1 MTLVNGEYLL
11 SNSEVQTYQRCPREW
26 WLAWYRGLKPR
37 RDALTGVRNVGTRVH
52 LALAAHYQPVGPGD
66 ALAELGRV
74 QDEDMTVLNTRTVYH
89 DDDDDGGYSPDE
101 SAMKL
106 AQSFDL
112 ERKMIEGYLTWL
124 ESTGADEHIEVIA
137 SETYVEVPLLVDG
150 DVTAEVFG
158 LPVKLIGKIDA
169 RVRHMLTGELLFID
183 HKTGDFPRRQSLKIN
198 QQMKH
203 YHLIELLS
211 AREGDSLCGGALYNT
226 LRRVKRTRASKPP
239 YYRRD
244 AVEHTQIEITNHH
257 LQLQGVAGRI
267 LNTRHELE
275 VHGPSTVTAPPQPSR
290 YCEWGCAFYKICP
303 MFDDGSRVEH
313 AVDDLYQIGD
323 PLDYYGG
330 QEKGSETTEG

>member
-11 SNSEVQTYQRCPREW
+11 SNSEVQTHQRCPREW

-37 RDALTGVRNVGTRVH
+37 QDALTGVRNVGTRVH
-52 LALAAHYQPVGPGD
+52 IALASHYQPGGPGD
-66 ALAELGRV
+66 ALAELRRI
-74 QDEDMTVLNTRTVYH
+74 QEEDMLILSARTPLY
-89 DDDDDGGYSPDE
+89 DDDDDYRLDE
-101 SAMKL
+101 SEAKL
-106 AQSFDL
+106 SQSFDL
-112 ERKMIEGYLTWL
+112 ERVMIEGYLEWL
-124 ESTGADEHIEVIA
+124 DVTGADEHLEVIA
-137 SETYVEVPLLVDG
+137 SETYVEVPLMIDP
-150 DVTAEVFG
+150 DVTAEMFG

-169 RVRHMLTGELLFID
+169 RVRHMLTGDMRFID

-203 YHLIELLS
+203 YHLIEQLS
-211 AREGDSLCGGALYNT
+211 AGPDEPRCGGALYNT

-244 AVEHTQIEITNHH
+244 VVEHTPLEVANHH
-257 LQLQGVAGRI
+257 LQLQGVTSRI

-275 VHGPSTVTAPPQPSR
+275 VHGPSTLTVPPQPSR
-290 YCEWGCAFYKICP
+290 FCEWGCAFYKICP

-313 AVDDLYQIGD
+313 AIDDLYQVGD

-330 QEKGSETTEG
+330 QEKGSEITEG